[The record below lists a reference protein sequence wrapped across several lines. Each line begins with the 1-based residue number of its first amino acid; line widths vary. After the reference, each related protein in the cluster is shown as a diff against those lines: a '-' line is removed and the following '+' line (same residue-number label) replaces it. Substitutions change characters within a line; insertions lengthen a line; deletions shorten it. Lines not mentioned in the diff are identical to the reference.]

1 MRKFI
6 ASLPA
11 LMLLLFLFAGEPAKA
26 TSLPET
32 YYFWMGPHE
41 SVNNPLFPGRD
52 DSFVIAVPQ
61 AQGLQILALLAAGK
75 KVGVGTEIAS
85 GSVPYNKDYYSPD
98 RRVWNWHV
106 TSVTWI
112 FDFAE
117 TIFHTS
123 LDPRLDSSP
132 SDIGANP
139 DAWIAAYGNRYTPK
153 YYHVITAV
161 DSSRLGLVVNVSNR
175 GQTGTGE
182 NTLITGFMVQGA
194 EPRNVVIRAIGP
206 SLRASGIEHPASN
219 PAIDL
224 YQGSRKIASNLDW
237 RNGSRSGLLT
247 RLQLA
252 PADDSEAALYLTL
265 LPGKYTVHTV
275 NEDRSQ
281 GVVVTEVYDVDGG
294 APDYRAQ

>member
-1 MRKFI
+1 MRKFLT
-6 ASLPA
+6 SLSA
-11 LMLLLFLFAGEPAKA
+11 LMALLFLFAAEPAKA

-32 YYFWMGPHE
+32 YYFWMGPNE
-41 SVNNPLFPGRD
+41 LTNPLYSREP

-75 KVGVGTEIAS
+75 KVGVGTQIAA
-85 GSVPYNKDYYSPD
+85 GTVPYNKDYYSPD

-132 SDIGANP
+132 SEIGADP
-139 DAWIAAYGNRYTPK
+139 AAWIATYGNQYTPR
-153 YYHVITAV
+153 YYHVISAI

-194 EPRNVVIRAIGP
+194 EPRNVVIRAVGP
-206 SLRASGIEHPASN
+206 SLRASGVEHPASN
-219 PAIDL
+219 PAIEVF
-224 YQGSRKIASNLDW
+224 QGSRKIASNRDW
-237 RNGSRSGLLT
+237 RNGARSGLLT
-247 RLQLA
+247 RLHLA
-252 PADDSEAALYLTL
+252 PPNENEAALYLTL
-265 LPGKYTVHTV
+265 LPGAYTVHTV
-275 NEDRSQ
+275 NEEARQ
-281 GVVVTEVYDVDGG
+281 GVAMTEVYDVDGG
-294 APDYRAQ
+294 APVYRAQ